1 MLHYAAAILPA
12 LATDAT
18 PDDAKYVFP
27 ALARDVRQDTLVTS
41 QLRWLVPGDDNMQ
54 FQGSALLT
62 WPTATTTQPCFSLC
76 PVDAFLQRAR
86 VADVTTDLP
95 YGTIPVHIDGVDRDV
110 PEITITE
117 SNTHNGCEGTKFSFP
132 GINASKAMLVWI
144 PEHAAGDD
152 NVFLVSAACVLRH
165 LVGADLAHVDPN
177 LVQRVTNLVSWW
189 THCVADGLAQS
200 HAATLET
207 ACNTADLVAER
218 LTGFSVPPRVR
229 ALHRL
234 VYVEAAKQAIDGAAS
249 GSADGTSGG
258 TGDNHVAMWVKCA
271 SQSKQV
277 SYASTGLTKERK
289 RVPDNGFVG
298 WDGSP
303 AWDRRSLVGGATQAG
318 TDVKADDAWWLFVA
332 FGHTTHLTRRALRV
346 EGLQSDWVADGPL
359 RVHEVH
365 ILANVLQV
373 NDPPTASITNKDG
386 DASSNPR
393 PVEAASG
400 VSATQVAAPRSLGP
414 RAEAM
419 LNRMFAESDSDT
431 GEQSQPDVS
440 YVATVA
446 GSVAEHPPVPT
457 TNLCYIRT
465 AIYVLSRMI
474 PARILI
480 NTVYSNTAVGAD
492 TLSAFGAL
500 LTAFES
506 VDAALSSSAPD
517 RINIDA
523 AIQPLS
529 NAWLLPSAPT
539 NRHAAASLN
548 EAHWNAQYD
557 AQDLIKRIIDTAER
571 AANENP
577 SLAEA
582 LRTYTN
588 GVGIQV
594 QTTVTSTCSIHRG
607 SMAKVIT
614 TTKHELVVDKT
625 TAWVVDNGVFDPS
638 APVTTQCPDCR
649 DEMKMIYS
657 NQRELPVRPTALDTW
672 MNDKLRAAGRQV
684 EDTRTEVTTIVEL
697 PTRQLCIIRNG
708 ALRGGS
714 ATTKATTAE
723 RLTSVVADVMYTFRL
738 SAAMIHSGFA
748 ATSGHYFTLIRC
760 DDKWVKFDDHSVTNL
775 GTNFP
780 AAVLVGASYLVYD
793 REWV

>member
-165 LVGADLAHVDPN
+165 LAGADLAHVDPN

-249 GSADGTSGG
+249 GSADGTSDG
-258 TGDNHVAMWVKCA
+258 TGDNHVAMWVKGV
-271 SQSKQV
+271 SKSKPA
-277 SYASTGLTKERK
+277 SYARTGLTKERK
-289 RVPDNGFVG
+289 RMPDNGFVG

-332 FGHTTHLTRRALRV
+332 FGHTTHLTRRTLRV
-346 EGLQSDWVADGPL
+346 EGLQSDWVVNGLL

-365 ILANVLQV
+365 ILANVVQGD
-373 NDPPTASITNKDG
+373 DPPTASIANKGG
-386 DASSNPR
+386 DASSNSR

-400 VSATQVAAPRSLGP
+400 VSATQVAATRSFGP

-419 LNRMFAESDSDT
+419 FNKIFVESDSDT

-446 GSVAEHPPVPT
+446 GSVAKHPPVPT
-457 TNLCYIRT
+457 KNLCYIRT
-465 AIYVLSRMI
+465 AIYVLSRMT

-480 NTVYSNTAVGAD
+480 DAVFRSKAAGAE
-492 TLSAFGAL
+492 TLSAFDAL
-500 LTAFES
+500 LTAFER

-517 RINIDA
+517 RIDIDA
-523 AIQPLS
+523 AIRPLS

-539 NRHAAASLN
+539 DRRTVANFD
-548 EAHWNAQYD
+548 EAHYNAQYD

-571 AANENP
+571 AANTDP
-577 SLAEA
+577 FLVKA

-588 GVGIQV
+588 DVRIQV
-594 QTTVTSTCSIHRG
+594 QTTVTSTCSIHSG
-607 SMAKVIT
+607 SASKVIV
-614 TTKHELVVDKT
+614 TTKHELVVDET
-625 TAWVVDNGVFDPS
+625 TTWTVDNRVLES
-638 APVTTQCPDCR
+638 STPVNTQCPDCR
-649 DEMKMIYS
+649 DEMKTRQP
-657 NQRELPVRPTALDTW
+657 NQREVPTRPQAFDVW
-672 MNDKLRAAGRQV
+672 VNKELRAAGRQV
-684 EDTRTEVTTIVEL
+684 EDTRTEVATIVEL
-697 PTRQLCIIRNG
+697 PKRQLCIIRNG
-708 ALRGGS
+708 ALRGGPVAS
-714 ATTKATTAE
+714 KVTTAE
-723 RLTSVVADVMYTFRL
+723 KLTSVATDVLHTFRL
-738 SAAMIHSGFA
+738 SAAMIHSGVA
-748 ATSGHYFTLIRC
+748 ATRGHYFALIRC
-760 DDKWVKFDDHSVTNL
+760 DGKWVKFDDYAVMNL
-775 GTNFP
+775 GTEFP
-780 AAVLVGASYLVYD
+780 VAVLAGASYLVYD
-793 REWV
+793 RE